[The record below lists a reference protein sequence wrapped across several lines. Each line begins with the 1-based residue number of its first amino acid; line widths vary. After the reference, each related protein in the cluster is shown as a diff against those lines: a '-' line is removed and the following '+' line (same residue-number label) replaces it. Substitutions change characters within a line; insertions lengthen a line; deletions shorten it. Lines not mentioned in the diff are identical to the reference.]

1 MTTPTPEAVEAAMR
15 CIQMKPMTP
24 EDRCLIDNTSMGD
37 RWQAGR
43 ILAAEVERLRCE
55 LGHAQ
60 DQLERIRTLCMGHGV
75 GLRDDVWDV
84 VK

>member
-1 MTTPTPEAVEAAMR
+1 MTTPTPKAVEAAMR
-15 CIQMKPMTP
+15 YGQ
-24 EDRCLIDNTSMGD
+24 GD
-37 RWQAGR
+37 RPYYYDDSEDAQEHCS
-43 ILAAEVERLRCE
+43 ILASEVERLRCE

-60 DQLERIRTLCMGHGV
+60 EQLERIRTLCIGHGV

>member
-1 MTTPTPEAVEAAMR
+1 MSAPSQEAVEAAMR
-15 CIQMKPMTP
+15 YGQ
-24 EDRCLIDNTSMGD
+24 GD
-37 RWQAGR
+37 RLFHYDDTEAAQEHCSN
-43 ILAAEVERLRCE
+43 LAYEVERLRCE